1 MKSMKRVSFVESTVG
16 TVKSIYRRKYSAN
29 LYSVSIKL
37 IDCRRAINKEN
48 KDDEDFYFLIS
59 AEQKESLF
67 AVKKGDTV
75 TIKETQGKIIQVMEG
90 EHFPAEGKYE
100 FISYPIPKIHCR
112 FKD

>member
-1 MKSMKRVSFVESTVG
+1 MKRVSFVESTVG

-37 IDCRRAINKEN
+37 TDCRRAINKDN
-48 KDDEDFYFLIS
+48 KDDENFYFLIS

-90 EHFPAEGKYE
+90 EHLPAEWKYE
-100 FISYPIPKIHCR
+100 FISYPIPKIHRR